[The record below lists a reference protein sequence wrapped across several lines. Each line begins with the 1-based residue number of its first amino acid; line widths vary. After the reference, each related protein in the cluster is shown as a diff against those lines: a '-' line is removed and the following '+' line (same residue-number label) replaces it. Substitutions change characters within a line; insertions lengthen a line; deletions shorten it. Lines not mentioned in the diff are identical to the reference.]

1 MSDTMDLGTTMR
13 VVFRAD
19 TSLEIGTGHVM
30 RCLTLAE
37 ALKARGAECHFLCR
51 EHPGHLCDAI
61 EARGFLVIRLP
72 MVATE
77 SVGAPEHDASE
88 LAHAPWLGASWQQD
102 AAACRP
108 LLKQLSPDWLVVD
121 HYALDA
127 RWEAAVLSDDRTH
140 PDHHP
145 VTRPKTRLLVI
156 DDLADRPHRAD
167 LLLDQNLGRK
177 AHDYDSLVPAH
188 CRVLAGP
195 RHALLRP
202 EFAALR
208 EFSLARRRHGSL
220 KRLLITLGGVDK
232 DNATGR
238 VLEAL
243 KACDLPEDLEITVVM
258 GATAPWQD
266 AVRTQAA
273 ELPWPTE
280 VVVNVSDMGRRMAE
294 ADLAIGAAGSTSWE
308 RCCLGLP
315 TLMLVL
321 AENQRPIAQALA
333 KAGAAICLGS
343 PAELDGLL
351 RHLAA
356 LQAPGALQ
364 TMSNAS
370 ARVTAGE
377 GVMTLCLSMTQER
390 ASA

>member
-1 MSDTMDLGTTMR
+1 MKIY
-13 VVFRAD
+13 FRAD
-19 TSLEIGTGHVM
+19 ASFEIGTGHVM
-30 RCLTLAE
+30 RCLSLAE
-37 ALKARGAECHFLCR
+37 ALTAQGAECHFLCR
-51 EHPGHLCDAI
+51 VHPGHLCDAI
-61 EARGFLVIRLP
+61 EARGFPVSRLAMEDNEP
-72 MVATE
+72 SRPTK
-77 SVGAPEHDASE
+77 HDAGE
-88 LAHAPWLGASWQQD
+88 LAHAPWLGARWQQD

-121 HYALDA
+121 HYALDD

-145 VTRPKTRLLVI
+145 ESRPKTRLLVI

-208 EFSLARRRHGSL
+208 DDSLARRRHGSL

-243 KACDLPEDLEITVVM
+243 KACVLPEDLEITVVM

-273 ELPWPTE
+273 ELPWSTE
-280 VVVNVSDMGRRMAE
+280 VVVNVSDMARHMAE
-294 ADLAIGAAGSTSWE
+294 VDLAIGAAGSTSWE

-321 AENQRPIAQALA
+321 AENQQPIAQALA
-333 KAGAAICLGS
+333 TAGAAICLGS
-343 PAELDGLL
+343 PAELDGLP

-356 LQAPGALQ
+356 LQAPSALKA
-364 TMSNAS
+364 MSNAT

-377 GVMTLCLSMTQER
+377 GVMTLSLSMTQEG